1 MDRQHQKPEPIV
13 FPPRLILA
21 AAMTSGVLIALA
33 VHMIVPRFGLDLSLL
48 WRSET
53 GYLIPARAALAWWVV
68 ALGAFVGGYVAAA
81 MLASAVS
88 GQIPLR
94 MRQFIIAVAVL
105 VLAGVGQAASGPS
118 ATPTVAGGV
127 AAGLIAL
134 LLGGLMAFCGA
145 HFALR
150 KS

>member
-1 MDRQHQKPEPIV
+1 VDHQRRKPVPIL

-53 GYLIPARAALAWWVV
+53 GTLIPARAALAWWLV

-81 MLASAVS
+81 MLASAAS
-88 GQIPLR
+88 GQIPPR

-105 VLAGVGQAASGPS
+105 VLAAVGQAASSPSTGPTM
-118 ATPTVAGGV
+118 AGV

-150 KS
+150 KG